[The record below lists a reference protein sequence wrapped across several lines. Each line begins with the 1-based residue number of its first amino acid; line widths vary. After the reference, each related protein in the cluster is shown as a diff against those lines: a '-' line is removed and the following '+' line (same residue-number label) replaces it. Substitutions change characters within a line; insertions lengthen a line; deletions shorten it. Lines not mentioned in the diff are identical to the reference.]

1 MLRQSRCQSSLGL
14 VRGAGL
20 RRARVVLAVVCLP
33 WALAACAPGAWKP
46 NAPAN
51 AFLDKIQRNC
61 GTARIGELTV
71 YQLLNGPLESAYFM
85 DVSTQ
90 FSSGRIGE
98 EAYIDAISS
107 TFNTV
112 RTAPGIRCV
121 VAQKAP

>member
-1 MLRQSRCQSSLGL
+1 MTRPSCRRLSSATFKG
-14 VRGAGL
+14 VWL
-20 RRARVVLAVVCLP
+20 RRARVLIAVVSLP
-33 WALAACAPGAWKP
+33 WLLAACAPGAWKP
-46 NAPAN
+46 NPQSN

-61 GTARIGELTV
+61 STARIGELTV

-90 FSSGRIGE
+90 YSSGRIGE
-98 EAYIDAISS
+98 EAYIDAVSS